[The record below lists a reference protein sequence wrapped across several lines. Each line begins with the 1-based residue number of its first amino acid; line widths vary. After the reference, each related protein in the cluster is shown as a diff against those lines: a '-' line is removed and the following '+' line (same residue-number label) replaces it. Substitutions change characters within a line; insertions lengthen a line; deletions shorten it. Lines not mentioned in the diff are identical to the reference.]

1 MKGRNLG
8 SSKDKNKNSDN
19 DSDSS
24 SSSYQ
29 PYIAGPG
36 GAASA
41 AVSAGASAF
50 HEKGSVHAVVQYDLA
65 TGEFIARFDHQ
76 KAAASATGLCVGGI
90 GKCCRGQK
98 NSFGGFGWKF
108 AELGGAI
115 AAVSSRTGKPV
126 EQYDLATK
134 KTIARFKSYVAASE
148 ATNVG
153 PESIGN
159 CVRGKQT
166 HAGGWGWRTPGSG
179 GADGAGVGVARA
191 SSSSGSYGKRTSR

>member
-1 MKGRNLG
+1 M
-8 SSKDKNKNSDN
+8 
-19 DSDSS
+19 
-24 SSSYQ
+24 Q
-29 PYIAGPG
+29 
-36 GAASA
+36 
-41 AVSAGASAF
+41 F
-50 HEKGSVHAVVQYDLA
+50 DLA

-76 KAAASATGLCVGGI
+76 KAAASATGVGVVGI

-108 AELGGAI
+108 EELGGAI